1 MANLAIIA
9 PTFSELRATARRLD
23 AVGAFPVFKASFPG
37 HKVVLGVVGVG
48 ENAARGTARIIGDH
62 RPDAVALIGVAGA
75 LSLDLKVGTLLSLAR
90 CVDLLGNDYSLADPS
105 QRNTSTVLTVD
116 GIVDTPER
124 KIALREKHNA
134 DLVDM
139 ETAHVARAAAERRVP
154 LTSARVVSDAAGDSL
169 PADFMKLITPDGRA
183 DFWAAVKL
191 CVRRPGYIP
200 RLTALGKV
208 VDGAGEQLAE
218 WSERWL
224 ADF

>member
-9 PTFSELRATARRLD
+9 PTFSELRGTARRLE

-48 ENAARGTARIIGDH
+48 ENAARGTARIIGEH
-62 RPDAVALIGVAGA
+62 RPEAIVLIGVAGA
-75 LSLDLKVGTLLSLAR
+75 LNPELRVGTLLRLAR
-90 CVDLLGNDYSLADPS
+90 CVDTRGNVFDLADPFL
-105 QRNTSTVLTVD
+105 RNTSTVLTV
-116 GIVDTPER
+116 GTIADTSER
-124 KIALREKHNA
+124 KIALRQQYNA
-134 DLVDM
+134 DVVDM
-139 ETAHVARAAAERRVP
+139 ETTHVARAAAERRVS
-154 LTSARVVSDAAGDSL
+154 LASVRVVSDAAGDSL
-169 PADFMKLITPDGRA
+169 PADFLKLITPDGRA

-191 CVRRPGYIP
+191 CVRHPSYIS

-208 VDGAGEQLAE
+208 VEQAGEQLAE